1 MQVSRWRDDKGFGFI
16 TPESGGEDIFVHQ
29 TVLNCS
35 GFRALTMGE
44 EVEYTTIP
52 DGDRIKA
59 GKASQSDAW
68 RTPSILP
75 PIVVSS
81 TIVCPDRPD
90 RLLAVLSSTE
100 VASLSHW
107 SLCVPCRAVPCRA
120 VLCCAVHMT
129 YHDVSH

>member
-1 MQVSRWRDDKGFGFI
+1 MLRSCNKKNPPCDVATFRVQVSRWRDDKGFGFI

-44 EVEYTTIP
+44 DVEYTTIP

-59 GKASQSDAW
+59 GKASQPDAW
-68 RTPSILP
+68 RTPTILP

-81 TIVCPDRPD
+81 T
-90 RLLAVLSSTE
+90 S
-100 VASLSHW
+100 
-107 SLCVPCRAVPCRA
+107 VPTAPTACRAF
-120 VLCCAVHMT
+120 
-129 YHDVSH
+129 